1 MSESQYRVLSVEDVG
16 EDTVSLEIESPSALS
31 ESASPGQFVE
41 ISAEIDGEEVSRY
54 YTISSPYV
62 SETFE
67 TTVEVDPEGDL
78 SPYLSTA
85 EDSVSV
91 SVEGP
96 YGSSYYEGEEEVVVL
111 AGGPGVGPA
120 VGVGERAVDEGNSA
134 TVVYYDDDP
143 VHRDRLD
150 AVDDD
155 EKGKVIYVE
164 TDDGF
169 EDAVSEALGRQSPQ
183 VFVYGFEEFVEKA
196 RRALEDAGHDL
207 DEAKIES
214 FG

>member
-1 MSESQYRVLSVEDVG
+1 MSDYRVLSVDDVG
-16 EDTVSLEIESPSALS
+16 DDTVSVEIESPADLS
-31 ESASPGQFVE
+31 DSASPGQFVE

-62 SETFE
+62 TETFE

-78 SPYLSTA
+78 SPYLSTP

-96 YGSSYYEGEEEVVVL
+96 YGSSYYEGEKDVVVL

-120 VGVGERAVDEGNSA
+120 VGIAERAVDDGGSA
-134 TVVYYDDDP
+134 TVIYYDDDP
-143 VHRDRLD
+143 VHRDRLN
-150 AVDDD
+150 AVDTS
-155 EKGKVIYVE
+155 ERGEVIYVE
-164 TDDGF
+164 TDTDF
-169 EDAVSEALGRQSPQ
+169 TDSVSDAVESGSQ

-196 RRALEDAGHDL
+196 RDALEDAGYDIE
-207 DEAKIES
+207 EAKIES

>member
-1 MSESQYRVLSVEDVG
+1 MSDYRVLSVEDVG
-16 EDTVSLEIESPSALS
+16 EDTVSLEIESPAELS

-62 SETFE
+62 TESFE

-78 SPYLSTA
+78 SPYLSA
-85 EDSVSV
+85 PGDSVSV

-120 VGVGERAVDEGNSA
+120 VGVADRAVDDGGSA
-134 TVVYYDDDP
+134 TVVYYDDEP

-150 AVDDD
+150 AVDAD
-155 EKGKVIYVE
+155 EEGRVIYVE
-164 TDDGF
+164 TDAGF
-169 EDAVSEALGRQSPQ
+169 EDAVSDAVGSGSQ

-196 RRALEDAGHDL
+196 RRALEDAGYGL